1 MSSVVPPGYGRG
13 GVPVRHRHV
22 HTSSSPQGRQTDASR
37 TGGGHELPLFYGRP
51 VKGRKRR
58 RGGRWLGGG
67 RGGGMMAPSPRGREA
82 RRRAFL
88 RRVLLTTVGGVL
100 LVSYLR
106 SGETGGEAELA
117 NSVEDFNDW
126 KLLRADRKRRRQEQK
141 NAHQNRLG
149 QQNDEEWELPFVHIV
164 NTRFMQSQGTLKTLG
179 WARLYLFKA
188 FCLST
193 MIHQTSQD
201 FLWIIKTDPNLNGEI
216 LAALVE
222 MLKPYPNYYL
232 VGSEH
237 NYLIG
242 HESGAWRGGM
252 EGADLLK
259 SPIYSGD
266 VNLLKLAHAV
276 QNDRIVLE
284 SRLDADDGLVTGYL
298 EYVQRTALE
307 KFGAAEANE
316 DDEDGALASKE
327 KQNKQQQQERPKW
340 MYWCSRQNAEW
351 FADPTVDVGATNAVQ
366 HTLLCVTPGI
376 TIGFPVGTRYEEVKQ
391 FPHDRIIKELDKKS
405 NGCGMTNSTDCINLV
420 QAFPMMAVR
429 SRTPTSA
436 GMMGIRMDEK
446 DALPEDKRLLLWK
459 LLQSPKH
466 FHIDADDVR
475 VANRF
480 IHQNIVEIAKDNLKG
495 QCTPGHSCK
504 LSSKE
509 QLQRLTEL
517 ALMWKKGESI
527 DEPRLVV
534 LEE

>member
-1 MSSVVPPGYGRG
+1 
-13 GVPVRHRHV
+13 
-22 HTSSSPQGRQTDASR
+22 
-37 TGGGHELPLFYGRP
+37 
-51 VKGRKRR
+51 
-58 RGGRWLGGG
+58 
-67 RGGGMMAPSPRGREA
+67 MMVPSPRGREA

-100 LVSYLR
+100 LVSYFR

-126 KLLRADRKRRRQEQK
+126 KLLRADRKRRRQEQR
-141 NAHQNRLG
+141 NAHQNHIG
-149 QQNDEEWELPFVHIV
+149 QHGENDEDEWELPFVHIV

-242 HESGAWRGGM
+242 HETGAWRGGI
-252 EGADLLK
+252 EGDDLLQ
-259 SPIYSGD
+259 SLIYTGD
-266 VNLLKLAHAV
+266 VSLLKRAHAV

-316 DDEDGALASKE
+316 DDDDGALAPKE
-327 KQNKQQQQERPKW
+327 KQKKTQQERPKW

-391 FPHDRIIKELDKKS
+391 FPHDRIIKELDKKD

-466 FHIDADDVR
+466 FHIDAEDVR
-475 VANRF
+475 IANRF

>member
-1 MSSVVPPGYGRG
+1 MSSAMPPGYGRG
-13 GVPVRHRHV
+13 GVPVRHRHA
-22 HTSSSPQGRQTDASR
+22 HGGTGSYAAAAGAHGGGRQTDASR
-37 TGGGHELPLFYGRP
+37 AGGHELPLFYGRP
-51 VKGRKRR
+51 AKGRRRR
-58 RGGRWLGGG
+58 RGRT
-67 RGGGMMAPSPRGREA
+67 GMMTPASRGREA

-88 RRVLLTTVGGVL
+88 RRVVLTTVGGVL
-100 LVSYLR
+100 LVSYFR
-106 SGETGGEAELA
+106 SGKKGGEAELA

-126 KLLRADRKRRRQEQK
+126 KLLRADRKRRRQQLRD
-141 NAHQNRLG
+141 Q
-149 QQNDEEWELPFVHIV
+149 QQNPAPSSSSWDLPFVHIV

-201 FLWIIKTDPNLNGEI
+201 FLWIIKTDPNLDEEI
-216 LAALVE
+216 RAALVE
-222 MLKPYPNYYL
+222 MLKPYPNYFL

-242 HESGAWRGGM
+242 HEVGAWRGGI
-252 EGADLLK
+252 EGEDLLK
-259 SPIYSGD
+259 STIHTGD
-266 VNLLKLAHAV
+266 FELLRRAHAV
-276 QNDRIVLE
+276 QNDRIILE
-284 SRLDADDGLVTGYL
+284 TRLDADDGLVTGYL
-298 EYVQRTALE
+298 EYVQKTALD
-307 KFGAAEANE
+307 KFGATQAKD
-316 DDEDGALASKE
+316 DDEGGPLIPQTNE
-327 KQNKQQQQERPKW
+327 ERPKW

-366 HTLLCVTPGI
+366 HTRLCVTPGI
-376 TIGFPVGTRYEEVKQ
+376 TIGFPIGTPYEDVKQ
-391 FPHDRIIKELDKKS
+391 FPHDRIIKDLDKEG

-466 FHIDADDVR
+466 FHIDAEDVR

-517 ALMWKKGESI
+517 ALMWNKGESV
-527 DEPRLVV
+527 DEPKLVV
-534 LEE
+534 LEEEEYT